1 MSSTGQQNE
10 LLNAIGEIAGDIK
23 AIKERLETLEDISR
37 TNTEVL
43 TGNGTPDK
51 GVIVRLSNTERDLKR
66 ILAAFW
72 VVAGATVTATLAYI
86 ARSLN
91 V

>member
-1 MSSTGQQNE
+1 MSTEQQNE
-10 LLNAIGEIAGDIK
+10 LLAAISDIAGDIK

-66 ILAAFW
+66 I
-72 VVAGATVTATLAYI
+72 VAGLVFISGALVTGVCAYI
-86 ARSLN
+86 ARSMKI
-91 V
+91 